1 MRNGR
6 RWNLAPELLR
16 RKSGWV
22 PFELTA
28 DEKQRAEEDWAMR
41 EDDGPDED
49 NRRDDE

>member
-1 MRNGR
+1 
-6 RWNLAPELLR
+6 LLR